1 DRAAL
6 NVIAPQFDW
15 TGGFSEGLA
24 LVKTGG
30 KFGYIDK
37 TGRLTIRPQFDNAHN
52 FNGGLARVW
61 LAGKQGYI
69 DKSGNFVWKPTK

>member
-1 DRAAL
+1 
-6 NVIAPQFDW
+6 V
-15 TGGFSEGLA
+15 
-24 LVKTGG
+24 
-30 KFGYIDK
+30 
-37 TGRLTIRPQFDNAHN
+37 IRPQFDNAHN